1 MCTMCCIN
9 ARPEIYFQTVH
20 NKLSINLS
28 KMFKITDSPLTFLGI
43 FSLALAV
50 FGVQSKTIS
59 AVRPFA
65 DLVENSEVNDAPTRA
80 RRSYFW
86 VEDGSDKVTI
96 VENKHLRRT
105 LEEYRRNV
113 HGEEKQRDE
122 RYRSQYEERR
132 QEYGEDEEVQEH
144 TPLFVPNLFG

>member
-1 MCTMCCIN
+1 
-9 ARPEIYFQTVH
+9 
-20 NKLSINLS
+20 
-28 KMFKITDSPLTFLGI
+28 MFKIMDLSLTFLLM

-50 FGVQSKTIS
+50 FGVQGKSVS
-59 AVRPFA
+59 AVQPVSPNI
-65 DLVENSEVNDAPTRA
+65 VENLEVNDVPSRA

-105 LEEYRRNV
+105 LEDYRRKV
-113 HGEEKQRDE
+113 HGEDKQRDE
-122 RYRSQYEERR
+122 RYRPQYEERR
-132 QEYGEDEEVQEH
+132 EEYGEDEEVQEH

>member
-1 MCTMCCIN
+1 
-9 ARPEIYFQTVH
+9 
-20 NKLSINLS
+20 
-28 KMFKITDSPLTFLGI
+28 MFKITDSSLTFLLI

-50 FGVQSKTIS
+50 FEVQSKSIS
-59 AVRPFA
+59 AVRPESA
-65 DLVENSEVNDAPTRA
+65 NIAENPEVNDAPSRG

-105 LEEYRRNV
+105 LEDYRRKV

-122 RYRSQYEERR
+122 RYQPQYEERR
-132 QEYGEDEEVQEH
+132 EEYGEDEEVQEH